1 MYRPIGL
8 RIGVDLLLIL
18 GGQTFVESIFSDK
31 ILKCK
36 KTFFTDR
43 LEKILV
49 SSKISDDLLLVID
62 HFFSFSQNLLC
73 LGPYS
78 FVFVLIFF
86 KNSSLIIEG
95 KGVLPPP

>member
-18 GGQTFVESIFSDK
+18 GGGQTFVESIFSDK

-78 FVFVLIFF
+78 FVFVVSVSVFFNIFQKF
-86 KNSSLIIEG
+86 FSDY
-95 KGVLPPP
+95 